1 MWKRILWRMVRA
13 SVTESLK
20 TEAAEWWSSIQ
31 DKPKWEKAIPI
42 LMVVGEDLRMKYP
55 RKWWIEVLPF

>member
-1 MWKRILWRMVRA
+1 MVRA
-13 SVTESLK
+13 SVTEGLK
-20 TEAAEWWSSIQ
+20 TEAAEWWASIQ